1 MLEQLQDVCNELKDE
16 NEIAI
21 IEKYGSKAK
30 YYTTTIIRKTMVDE
44 YFICSKNR
52 LNIII
57 NIFFSKR
64 NKISSILNKKI
75 GKLNN

>member
-30 YYTTTIIRKTMVDE
+30 YYTTTIIRKTIVVE
-44 YFICSKNR
+44 SYFIRFDHFQNYIKHNYKH
-52 LNIII
+52 I
-57 NIFFSKR
+57 FSKQ
-64 NKISSILNKKI
+64 NKI
-75 GKLNN
+75 GKNKTKQK